1 MFKELDLVRLKNGD
15 ESVGVS
21 REDVATIVDIA
32 PGSNG
37 IRGYTLEFVDVDGST
52 NMDALH
58 KYYTEDEL
66 EAIN

>member
-1 MFKELDLVRLKNGD
+1 MFKELDLVRLRNGD

-21 REDVATIVDIA
+21 RDEVATIVDIA
-32 PGSNG
+32 PGPNG
-37 IRGYTLEFVDVDGST
+37 TRGYTLEFVDADGST

-58 KYYTEDEL
+58 KYYTEGEL